1 MCDGGRSEVG
11 VHCAWW
17 SLGVTWSRGS
27 IGRAIQAE
35 GAACAEV
42 LRWEGAGCSQ
52 AQGGASVVR
61 VEWGSE
67 REGDRATKVVT
78 GQ

>member
-1 MCDGGRSEVG
+1 MCMV
-11 VHCAWW
+11 V
-17 SLGVTWSRGS
+17 SRGDVEQRQHWEGGP
-27 IGRAIQAE
+27 GR
-35 GAACAEV
+35 GSS
-42 LRWEGAGCSQ
+42 LSRGPGWEGAGCSQ
-52 AQGGASVVR
+52 AQGGASMVR